1 MLPALIS
8 FQVFMWGSCW
18 RAVLKRRLYFFAKE
32 QNWIILNFKTGHGL
46 FNETQNFAIAKQ
58 KIRNDLHVNSLFIVS
73 LFVYLAH
80 ILFKLILKRGN
91 ISNKCHIELQCL
103 LEGSAYFNV
112 DTQWYGTFETHQLK
126 KFYFSPVKIKYRN
139 PFQSKVYN
147 A

>member
-1 MLPALIS
+1 MKTKYFMETVFTLMSAPGVNFISSFYVRKLLEGGSWKKTAL
-8 FQVFMWGSCW
+8 C
-18 RAVLKRRLYFFAKE
+18 AKE

-112 DTQWYGTFETHQLK
+112 DTQWYGTFETHHLK
-126 KFYFSPVKIKYRN
+126 ILL
-139 PFQSKVYN
+139 
-147 A
+147 